1 MDYKRMQAVASIGAG
16 VAVLHGLSSRRWKA
30 WHTAFV
36 LLGLFATA
44 ASLLE
49 DA

>member
-1 MDYKRMQAVASIGAG
+1 MNYKNMKAVASIGAG
-16 VAVLHGLSSRRWKA
+16 VAVLHGLSNRRWKA
-30 WHTAFV
+30 WHTACV
-36 LLGLFATA
+36 LVGLFATA